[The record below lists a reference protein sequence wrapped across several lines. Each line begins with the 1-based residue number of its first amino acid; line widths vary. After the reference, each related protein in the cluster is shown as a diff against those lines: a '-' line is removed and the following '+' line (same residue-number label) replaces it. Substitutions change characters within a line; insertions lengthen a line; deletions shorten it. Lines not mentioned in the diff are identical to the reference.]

1 MTRQPVIVAS
11 SQSIESQLDEVGKSI
26 KSVEEEIKQNTAAI
40 GSTTDAKLLAFLM
53 DEKKQLRED
62 KKQLREDKKQLRD
75 ELKDLR
81 DKEQQLS
88 KQRSDDAEMVD
99 ISTFVLICL
108 FFYSSSLVFGCFHLL
123 DYAYVFIQENH
134 V

>member
-53 DEKKQLRED
+53 DE